1 MRPPRKTRYR
11 PMVVR
16 SSCSAARVGI
26 SERMECQQTPEC
38 FFVHANMWLTCG
50 PYAQALFGLTS
61 YVGNFSSATN
71 SWAAASTT
79 MASSITTAA
88 AALGVCGSNTSD
100 SLSAAATAVTTQA
113 LRGATRSLAAME
125 AHKRSVARC
134 LSDLAD
140 RDLLKL
146 RAATAAAAG
155 VMSTA
160 VFSNPLATTTAGV
173 KVSCPKPVMSA
184 CINAKVA

>member
-1 MRPPRKTRYR
+1 MRPPRKTRYL

-79 MASSITTAA
+79 MATSITTAA

-100 SLSAAATAVTTQA
+100 SLSAAAAAITTQA
-113 LRGATRSLAAME
+113 LRCATRSLAAME

-146 RAATAAAAG
+146 RAAAAAAG
-155 VMSTA
+155 AMSTA
-160 VFSNPLATTTAGV
+160 VFSNTLATTTAGV
-173 KVSCPKPVMSA
+173 KVSCPKLLCLRA
-184 CINAKVA
+184 